1 MVGPHSVS
9 TLAPAGG
16 MRWLFWPF
24 LVLTLVLM
32 VVLGVI
38 VDAPLKTPAAPRGIV
53 SYELA
58 GSTTAAQNIL
68 DSWDQR
74 AQLYAAFSLGLDYLY
89 MPCYAF
95 TIGLACAWA
104 ARRMEVKRHWLGR
117 VGLALAFGLGLAAL
131 LDAVENYALT
141 TMLFSAVADPWPAVA
156 RWCATGK
163 FALIIAG
170 LVYALAGF
178 IYWLATRRSRM
189 DGI

>member
-1 MVGPHSVS
+1 VGANAVS
-9 TLAPAGG
+9 TPVPAGG

-58 GSTTAAQNIL
+58 GSTTAAQGIL
-68 DSWDQR
+68 DSWDKN
-74 AQLYAAFSLGLDYLY
+74 AQLHAAFSLGLDYLY
-89 MPCYAF
+89 MPCYAI

-104 ARRMEVKRHWLGR
+104 ARRMEGKGLWLGR
-117 VGLALAFGLGLAAL
+117 AGRVLAIGLGLAAL
-131 LDAVENYALT
+131 LDAVENFALT
-141 TMLFSAVADPWPAVA
+141 TMLFNVVANPWPVVA

-163 FALIIAG
+163 FALVIAG

-178 IYWLATRRSRM
+178 TFWLITRRS
-189 DGI
+189 IKKTT